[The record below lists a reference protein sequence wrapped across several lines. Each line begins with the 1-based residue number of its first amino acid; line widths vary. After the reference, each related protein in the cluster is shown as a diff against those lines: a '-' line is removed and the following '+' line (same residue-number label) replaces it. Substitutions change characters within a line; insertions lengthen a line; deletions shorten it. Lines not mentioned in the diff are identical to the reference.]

1 MIEIRKTEIA
11 ELGILMELFEQ
22 GKRIM
27 RKSGNMKQWTGG
39 YPNEELVKKGAYVV
53 YDPNVELDGILISC
67 GSELAIALDTA
78 AELQKYNINVRV
90 VSMPSMFLFDMQ
102 PAEYK
107 ESVLPSNVKKRL
119 AIEMGASMPWYKYAS
134 NVFGIDRFGVSAP
147 IKHIHEYFGF
157 TPENLAKVFKDIK

>member
-1 MIEIRKTEIA
+1 M
-11 ELGILMELFEQ
+11 
-22 GKRIM
+22 
-27 RKSGNMKQWTGG
+27 
-39 YPNEELVKKGAYVV
+39 

-134 NVFGIDRFGVSAP
+134 NLFGIDRFGVSAP